1 MAPPSIADESA
12 IECLMMVRILRRR
25 VPDNWRSLF
34 PDLHPVLA
42 RVYASRRVAGGR
54 ELENSLENLPPP
66 GRMKGM
72 ERAVEVLASAVEE
85 GRRILVVGDFDA
97 DGATSTAVALRA
109 LRLLGAADVHFLVPN
124 RFEYGYGLTPEIVAV
139 AADKQPDVIVTVDNG
154 IASLEGVRA
163 ARARGMQVVVTDHHL
178 PGKELPEAEA
188 IVNPNQPGCG
198 FPGKSL
204 AGVGVIFYV
213 MMALRAAL
221 RDSGWFERHALPV
234 PNLARLLDI
243 VALGTV
249 ADVVP
254 LDHINRILV
263 AQGLARIRSGR
274 GCPGIEALLEIAGRR
289 RENIV
294 AADMGFAV
302 GPRLNAAGRLQD
314 MSIGIQCLLTDD
326 PQRARELA
334 KELDAL
340 NRERRSIEEEM
351 RDQALN
357 HLQALQLE
365 DSAALPAG
373 LCLFH
378 EAWHQGVIGILA
390 ARIKERFHRPV
401 IAFAA
406 ADDGHIKGSARSVS
420 GFHIR
425 DGLDA
430 VATRFPGLVQK
441 FGGHAMAAGLTL
453 KRVNF
458 EDFVCAFD
466 EEVRRHLAE
475 DELRGQLWSDG
486 ALPAADLN
494 LALAESLRR
503 AGPWGQGF
511 PEPVFD
517 GEFSLVNRRIVGER
531 HLKLT
536 LRADGSDV
544 PLDAIAFNTVDDDW
558 PAGTAAV
565 KMAYKLDV
573 NHYRDSRNLQLM
585 VEHIEPREPASGRKG

>member
-1 MAPPSIADESA
+1 MTVE
-12 IECLMMVRILRRR
+12 ILRRA
-25 VPDNWRSLF
+25 VPDNWHTLF

-42 RVYASRRVAGGR
+42 RVYAGRQVASER
-54 ELENSLENLPPP
+54 ELETGLDRLPPP
-66 GRMKGM
+66 QLMKGM
-72 ERAVEVLASAVEE
+72 AQAVAVLARAVED

-97 DGATSTAVALRA
+97 DGATSTALALRA
-109 LRLLGAADVHFLVPN
+109 LRLLGAADVQFLVPN

-139 AADKQPDVIVTVDNG
+139 AAARAPDVIVTVDNG
-154 IASLEGVRA
+154 IASLDGVRA
-163 ARARGMQVVVTDHHL
+163 ARAHGMQVVVTDHHL
-178 PGKELPEAEA
+178 PGATLPEAEA
-188 IVNPNQPGCG
+188 IVNPNQPGCQ
-198 FPGKSL
+198 FPSKSL

-213 MMALRAAL
+213 MLALRAAL
-221 RDSGWFERHALPV
+221 RDNGWFQRRSLES
-234 PNLARLLDI
+234 PNLAQLLDI

-274 GCPGIEALLEIAGRR
+274 CCPGIQALLEVAGRR
-289 RENIV
+289 GDTVV

-314 MSIGIQCLLTDD
+314 MSLGIQCLLTDD
-326 PQRARELA
+326 PQQARALA
-334 KELDAL
+334 AELDGL
-340 NRERRSIEEEM
+340 NRRRRAIEDEM
-351 RDQALN
+351 RDQALH

-365 DSAALPAG
+365 ETAALPAG

-378 EAWHQGVIGILA
+378 EEWHQGVIGILA
-390 ARIKERFHRPV
+390 ARIKERYHRPV

-406 ADDGHIKGSARSVS
+406 ADDDHIKGSARSVA

-425 DGLDA
+425 DGLEA
-430 VATRFPGLVQK
+430 VATRCPGLVQK
-441 FGGHAMAAGLTL
+441 FGGHAMAAGLTV
-453 KRVNF
+453 KRTDF

-466 EEVRRHLAE
+466 AEVRRHLAE
-475 DELRGQLWSDG
+475 DDLRGRVWSDG
-486 ALPAADLN
+486 ALNGADLN
-494 LALAESLRR
+494 LGLAESLRQ

-517 GEFSLVNRRIVGER
+517 GEFRLLKRRIVGER

-536 LRADGSDV
+536 LQTDGAGQV
-544 PLDAIAFNTVDDDW
+544 LDAIAFNVVDDAW
-558 PAGTAAV
+558 PADVAMV

-573 NHYRDSRNLQLM
+573 NHYRDSRTLQLM
-585 VEHIEPREPASGRKG
+585 VEHIEPLAATTPS